1 MKTEMTIPQA
11 ALDALE
17 QLNRAGF
24 SAWLVGGCVRDLLM
38 GRTPGDYDITTAAR
52 PEQVEAV
59 FAGERIIET
68 GLKHGTVTVLLGGLP
83 LEITTYRQEAA
94 YSDHRHPDAVRFAP
108 SLEADLSRRD
118 FTVNAM
124 AWHPAEGLVDLFG
137 GREDLKAGIIR
148 CVGRPEQRFSEDALR
163 ILRALRFASVLGF
176 RLDGETRRAALE
188 RRELLSHV
196 SRERIA
202 AELTGIL
209 CGKDVRRV
217 VTELWPV
224 LAVPIPELADMAGF
238 EQHSP
243 YHCYDVLTHCA
254 AAAEAVPPEQTVR
267 WAALLHDAGK
277 PACFTVDEQGR
288 GHFYGHAKQSAHLAE
303 TVLTR
308 LRFDRDTVRRVTRLV
323 ELHDYPI
330 DPPDGSPERAVRR
343 LLGRLGEEDFFFLL
357 DLKKGDALAHAP
369 QFRGRARACD
379 RLGQLARQMLE
390 QKQCFSLKQLAVNG
404 SDLLGLGVPPG
415 PAVGKLL
422 QRLLEAVLSGETPN
436 ERQALLELADTLRG
450 SGQDPE

>member
-224 LAVPIPELADMAGF
+224 LAVPIPELAPMAGF
-238 EQHSP
+238 DQRSP

-254 AAAEAVPPEQTVR
+254 AAAEAVPPEKTVR

-303 TVLTR
+303 TALTR

-323 ELHDYPI
+323 ELHDCQAASWPAGGGGLLFPSGPEEGRCPGPRAQI
-330 DPPDGSPERAVRR
+330 PGQSPGLR
-343 LLGRLGEEDFFFLL
+343 
-357 DLKKGDALAHAP
+357 P
-369 QFRGRARACD
+369 ARA
-379 RLGQLARQMLE
+379 A
-390 QKQCFSLKQLAVNG
+390 
-404 SDLLGLGVPPG
+404 G
-415 PAVGKLL
+415 PSNAGA
-422 QRLLEAVLSGETPN
+422 EAVLFSQTAGG
-436 ERQALLELADTLRG
+436 ERQRSAG
-450 SGQDPE
+450 SGRSARPGGGKAAAEAPGGCAQRRDPQ